1 MTRLP
6 VQPDERIDRSKRFVF
21 SFEGQAV
28 PAFEGD
34 TIGSALFAGGRR
46 VFSRSFKYHRRRGLL
61 CCSGHCPNCMMTVD
75 GIPNV
80 RVCAQP
86 ARAGLHVEAQNTL
99 FSLDWDWMAVTDK
112 LGGPF
117 TPPGFYYKTFI
128 RPRSFWPLYEKF
140 LRHAAGLGKL
150 REDAT
155 RDGRVDVEHRHADVL
170 VIGAGESGL
179 EAAIAAARE
188 GKHVSVV
195 DEGAEAGGGLL
206 AERGGVA
213 RARSLAA
220 EARAA
225 GVEIVAPA
233 RAIGVYQGN
242 LVPVEYGSF
251 LLRFRAGEIVVAA
264 GIMEQPLVFPGNDL
278 VGVMLPGGV
287 RRLVNVWSL
296 KPGERAVVL
305 TVDDRGLAA
314 ADDLRAAGVDVAE
327 VVDFRE
333 RKPASVTAKGR
344 RGQVRSVTVDGKTVE
359 CDLVVMSGSPQPA
372 YPLLA
377 HAGARVEFDPSRGI
391 FFPTSLPDGIRAV
404 GAAAGD
410 VGAPAVPPPVLG
422 AGGDKCF
429 VCICEDQTTK
439 DLKYAIAE
447 GFDSIELAK
456 RYTTVTMGPCQGK
469 LCQLNTI
476 RVYARENR
484 VDESTI
490 GPTTARPPW
499 APVSM
504 DLLAGRPHEPAKRT
518 SMHHRHKDMG
528 ARIFW
533 TGAWRR
539 PHSYTADSQAE
550 AQRVHES
557 VGIIDV
563 STLGKI
569 LVKGPDAGAF
579 LDRLYPNRFTDLK
592 VGRIRYG
599 VLTSDAG
606 RIFDDGTIARLSDD
620 ELYVTTTSTG
630 ADGVFQWFTWWNA
643 VWHMDVELANLTGA
657 VAAVNV
663 AGPDARRL
671 MEKVT
676 DIDVSGEAFAYL
688 DAKHAHV
695 CGVPALILRIGFVGE
710 LGYEIHFPS
719 PHGEH
724 VWDRLF
730 EAGKE
735 WNASPFGLEP
745 QRILRLEKMHILVGQ
760 DTDGESNP
768 LEAAM
773 PWIVKLDKDDFVGKW
788 SIEHVQERG
797 LKWMLVGFEL
807 PNGRAPVE
815 GAQIVVDGK
824 SAGRITSV
832 RYSQQLQKVIGMAV
846 VPIEFAED
854 GKAFEVRIEGTLEPA
869 VVTTKPFFDPEGTR
883 LRA

>member
-61 CCSGHCPNCMMTVD
+61 CCSGHCANCMMTVD
-75 GIPNV
+75 GVPNV
-80 RVCAQP
+80 RVCTQP

-206 AERGGVA
+206 LERGGVA
-213 RARSLAA
+213 RARALAA
-220 EARAA
+220 QTRAA
-225 GVEIVAPA
+225 GVEIIAPA

-242 LVPVEYGSF
+242 LVPVEHGNL

-344 RGQVRSVTVDGKTVE
+344 RGQVRSLTVDGKTVE

-377 HAGARVEFDPSRGI
+377 HAGARVDFDPSRGI

-429 VCICEDQTTK
+429 VCICEDQT
-439 DLKYAIAE
+439 DE
-447 GFDSIELAK
+447 GLEVRD
-456 RYTTVTMGPCQGK
+456 RGGV
-469 LCQLNTI
+469 
-476 RVYARENR
+476 R
-484 VDESTI
+484 
-490 GPTTARPPW
+490 
-499 APVSM
+499 
-504 DLLAGRPHEPAKRT
+504 
-518 SMHHRHKDMG
+518 
-528 ARIFW
+528 
-533 TGAWRR
+533 
-539 PHSYTADSQAE
+539 
-550 AQRVHES
+550 
-557 VGIIDV
+557 
-563 STLGKI
+563 
-569 LVKGPDAGAF
+569 
-579 LDRLYPNRFTDLK
+579 LDR
-592 VGRIRYG
+592 
-599 VLTSDAG
+599 AG
-606 RIFDDGTIARLSDD
+606 EALHDGDDGA
-620 ELYVTTTSTG
+620 
-630 ADGVFQWFTWWNA
+630 
-643 VWHMDVELANLTGA
+643 
-657 VAAVNV
+657 
-663 AGPDARRL
+663 
-671 MEKVT
+671 
-676 DIDVSGEAFAYL
+676 VSGEALPAERDPRLRERESGRRADDRADDRPSPVDARL
-688 DAKHAHV
+688 DGPACGASARAGKAHV
-695 CGVPALILRIGFVGE
+695 DAPPPQGHGRADLLDRGLAASSLVHGRLPGGGAAGPRVGRDHRRLDPRQDPRQGAGRGRVPRPPLSEPLHGPEGRPHPLRRPHERRGPD
-710 LGYEIHFPS
+710 LRRRHRS
-719 PHGEH
+719 P
-724 VWDRLF
+724 
-730 EAGKE
+730 
-735 WNASPFGLEP
+735 ASP
-745 QRILRLEKMHILVGQ
+745 
-760 DTDGESNP
+760 T
-768 LEAAM
+768 
-773 PWIVKLDKDDFVGKW
+773 
-788 SIEHVQERG
+788 
-797 LKWMLVGFEL
+797 
-807 PNGRAPVE
+807 
-815 GAQIVVDGK
+815 
-824 SAGRITSV
+824 TSC
-832 RYSQQLQKVIGMAV
+832 
-846 VPIEFAED
+846 
-854 GKAFEVRIEGTLEPA
+854 T
-869 VVTTKPFFDPEGTR
+869 
-883 LRA
+883 